1 MSAALLPWLASPA
14 VAASAWLARGGFVL
28 AFTFAAVFTGAPLLH
43 LSDLGKSQAGPP
55 KVPRGPTRR

>member
-1 MSAALLPWLASPA
+1 